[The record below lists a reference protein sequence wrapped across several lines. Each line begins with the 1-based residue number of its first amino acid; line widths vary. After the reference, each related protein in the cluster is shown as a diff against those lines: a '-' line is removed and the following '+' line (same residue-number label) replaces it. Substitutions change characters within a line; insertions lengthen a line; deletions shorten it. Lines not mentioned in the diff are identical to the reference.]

1 MEPIT
6 ALFGIA
12 CLGAGG
18 GVGYWLKQNHEKMQK
33 LNDFN
38 IVLQES
44 QSAHFVH
51 LNNQVADTNARL
63 VALNGMVDALR
74 ATNPELD
81 GALKAYSTITQLE
94 QVGQLDESI
103 DNLELFGNALT
114 ALETLVSPISVE
126 SEVGAT
132 NLLTQTSSNMV
143 MRLIE
148 IFDSHQMDVKSLGL
162 KPVSAHKLGHATMSL
177 RRYDWA
183 ETSFGIAYAS
193 SPGNANVLEALE
205 FIAIERG
212 DEPLRRHWLEA
223 RMTVNPDNP
232 ELLRAHAHLLAKMG
246 DMEAERDVLRLE
258 ALGLDTPADRS
269 LLSGLRARAGSHSE
283 ALEAIEQA
291 LAEDPN
297 QAKDWLS
304 YATLLYQEGETSK
317 AFDAVDKCLELDR
330 QSGDGWALCA
340 TILAPKQNRLKEAL
354 KAAIHAVALDAGG
367 VELVLL
373 KADLL
378 LADGQATAA
387 EESLTKAL
395 DKDMMN
401 GELRAKIAT
410 RYLLDGRPDEAQNLL
425 DKTPVGI
432 DHALLHVV
440 EGRLHLVNA
449 DKTRDGTGETDATL
463 LSVAIAAFEG
473 ALKLNR
479 ELGVAWLGLARTQ
492 RLLRN
497 LDAAE
502 EALTRARRL
511 LSEDDSSAA
520 AEAALLALDQGDI
533 TAAASLIDVADI
545 HGDSSVIT
553 YVRGNIEAR
562 SGHLERALEYYG
574 KTLKSDNTH
583 IRARLNRC
591 SIYMAM
597 DEGRKA
603 LDDAEILLDL
613 APNFTLARFR
623 KAEAEMMLGEWAQ
636 ARDDL
641 DIVLEKAPHHHQALT
656 QLAACFI
663 ALERPERA
671 ETPLNEA
678 LRIAPEYA
686 PAWHQRG
693 LLYLEWGRN
702 DNAMS
707 DFEAAVKADP
717 QHLDS
722 RLHIAA
728 MYHEAEH
735 FDAAESAWRAV
746 LQLDPDHIVA
756 KTRLD
761 ECEVKLM
768 AQ

>member
-18 GVGYWLKQNHEKMQK
+18 GVGYWLKQNHEKMLK

-44 QSAHFVH
+44 QSAHFMQ
-51 LNNQVADTNARL
+51 LNDQVADVNARL
-63 VALNGMVDALR
+63 SSLNNMVDALR
-74 ATNPELD
+74 ATKPDLD
-81 GALKAYSTITQLE
+81 GALMAYTTITNLE
-94 QVGQLDESI
+94 QSGQSINDAES
-103 DNLELFGNALT
+103 FRQALH
-114 ALETLVSPISVE
+114 ALETLVSTISVE
-126 SEVGAT
+126 SPVGAT
-132 NLLTQTSSNMV
+132 DLLNQTTSNMV

-148 IFDSHQMDVKSLGL
+148 LFDTHQMDVTTLGL

-183 ETSFGIAYAS
+183 ETCFGIAYAS
-193 SPGNANVLEALE
+193 SPGNANVLESLE
-205 FIAIERG
+205 YIAIERG
-212 DEPLRRHWLEA
+212 DEVLRRHWLEA

-232 ELLRAHAHLLAKMG
+232 DLLRAHAHLLAKLG

-258 ALGLDTPADRS
+258 ALGLDTAADRS
-269 LLSGLRARAGSHSE
+269 LLSGLRARAGSRSE

-291 LAEDPN
+291 LAEDPS

-304 YATLLYQEGETSK
+304 YANLLYQDGETSK
-317 AFDAVDKCLELDR
+317 ALDAVDKCLAIDR
-330 QSGDGWALCA
+330 QSGGAWALSA
-340 TILAPKQNRLKEAL
+340 TILAPKQNRLKDAL
-354 KAAIHAVALDAGG
+354 KSAIHAVALDAGG
-367 VELVLL
+367 VNLVLL

-395 DKDMMN
+395 EKDMMN
-401 GELRAKIAT
+401 GELRARIAT
-410 RYLLDGRPDEAQNLL
+410 RYLVDGRPDEAQRLL
-425 DKTPVGI
+425 DTTPVGI

-449 DKTRDGTGETDATL
+449 DKARDGTGETDATL

-479 ELGVAWLGLARTQ
+479 ELGVAWLGHARTH

-502 EALTRARRL
+502 ESLNRARRL
-511 LSEDDSSAA
+511 LPEDDSSAA

-545 HGDSSVIT
+545 HGDSPVIT

-562 SGHLERALEYYG
+562 SGHLGLALEYYG
-574 KTLKSDNTH
+574 KTLKADTNH

-597 DEGRKA
+597 DEARKA

-623 KAEAEMMLGEWAQ
+623 KAEAEMMLGEWAR
-636 ARDDL
+636 AREDL

-663 ALERPERA
+663 ALDRPERA

-678 LRIAPEYA
+678 LRINPDYA

-707 DFEAAVKADP
+707 DFEAAIKADP

-728 MYHEAEH
+728 MYHESEH
-735 FDAAESAWRAV
+735 FDAAGSAWRAV

-756 KTRLD
+756 KARLD
-761 ECEVKLM
+761 ECEAKLV
-768 AQ
+768 A

>member
-18 GVGYWLKQNHEKMQK
+18 GVGYWLKQNHEKMLK

-44 QSAHFVH
+44 QSAHFMQ
-51 LNNQVADTNARL
+51 LNDQVADVNARL
-63 VALNGMVDALR
+63 SSLNNMVDALR
-74 ATNPELD
+74 ATKPDLD
-81 GALKAYSTITQLE
+81 GALMAYTTITNLE
-94 QVGQLDESI
+94 QSGQSINDAES
-103 DNLELFGNALT
+103 FRQALH
-114 ALETLVSPISVE
+114 ALETLVSTISVE
-126 SEVGAT
+126 SPVGAT
-132 NLLTQTSSNMV
+132 DLLNQTTSNMV

-148 IFDSHQMDVKSLGL
+148 LFDTHQMDVTTLGL

-183 ETSFGIAYAS
+183 ETCFGIAYAS
-193 SPGNANVLEALE
+193 SPGNANVLESLE
-205 FIAIERG
+205 YIAIERG
-212 DEPLRRHWLEA
+212 DEVLRRHWLEA

-232 ELLRAHAHLLAKMG
+232 DLLRAHAHLLAKLG

-258 ALGLDTPADRS
+258 ALGLDTAADRS
-269 LLSGLRARAGSHSE
+269 LLSGLRARAGSRSE

-291 LAEDPN
+291 LAEDPS

-304 YATLLYQEGETSK
+304 YANLLYQDGETSK
-317 AFDAVDKCLELDR
+317 ALDAVDKCLAIDR
-330 QSGDGWALCA
+330 QSGGAWALSA
-340 TILAPKQNRLKEAL
+340 IILAPKQNRLKDAL
-354 KAAIHAVALDAGG
+354 KSAIHAVALDAGG
-367 VELVLL
+367 VNLVLL

-378 LADGQATAA
+378 IADGQATAA

-395 DKDMMN
+395 EKDMMN
-401 GELRAKIAT
+401 GELRARIAT
-410 RYLLDGRPDEAQNLL
+410 RYLVDGRPDEAQRLL
-425 DKTPVGI
+425 DTTPVGI

-449 DKTRDGTGETDATL
+449 DKARDGTGETDATL

-479 ELGVAWLGLARTQ
+479 ELGVAWLGHARTH

-502 EALTRARRL
+502 ESLTRARRL
-511 LSEDDSSAA
+511 LPEDDSSAA

-545 HGDSSVIT
+545 HGDSPVIT

-562 SGHLERALEYYG
+562 SGHLGLALEYYG
-574 KTLKSDNTH
+574 KTLKADTNH

-636 ARDDL
+636 AREDL

-663 ALERPERA
+663 ALDRPERA

-678 LRIAPEYA
+678 LRINPDYA

-728 MYHEAEH
+728 IYHESEN
-735 FDAAESAWRAV
+735 FDAAGSAWRAV

-756 KTRLD
+756 KARLD
-761 ECEVKLM
+761 ECEAKLV
-768 AQ
+768 A

>member
-18 GVGYWLKQNHEKMQK
+18 GVGYWLKQNHEKMLK

-44 QSAHFVH
+44 QSAHFMQ
-51 LNNQVADTNARL
+51 LNNQVSD
-63 VALNGMVDALR
+63 LNTQLTTLNNMVDALR

-81 GALKAYSTITQLE
+81 GALKAYNTIFQLE
-94 QVGQLDESI
+94 QLDKKGESI
-103 DNLELFGNALT
+103 DESHAFIEALS

-132 NLLTQTSSNMV
+132 NILTQTSSNMV

-148 IFDSHQMDVKSLGL
+148 IFDTHQMNVQTLGL
-162 KPVSAHKLGHATMSL
+162 KPVSAHKLGHAAMSL

-183 ETSFGIAYAS
+183 ETCFGIAYAS

-212 DEPLRRHWLEA
+212 DEVLRRHWLEA
-223 RMTVNPDNP
+223 RMTVSPDNP
-232 ELLRAHAHLLAKMG
+232 DLLRAHAHLLAKMG

-269 LLSGLRARAGSHSE
+269 LLSGLRARAGSRSE

-291 LAEDPN
+291 LAEDPS

-304 YATLLYQEGETSK
+304 YANLLHEEGEVSK
-317 AFDAVDKCLELDR
+317 ALDSVNKCLDLDR
-330 QSGDGWALCA
+330 QNGDAWALSA
-340 TILAPKQNRLKEAL
+340 TILATKPNRLKEAL
-354 KAAIHAVALDAGG
+354 KSAIHAVALDAGG
-367 VELVLL
+367 SDLVLL

-378 LADGQATAA
+378 AADGQATAA
-387 EESLTKAL
+387 EESLVKAL

-401 GELRAKIAT
+401 GELRARIAT
-410 RYLLDGRPDEAQNLL
+410 RYLLDGRPDDAQDLL
-425 DKTPVGI
+425 DSTPVGI

-463 LSVAIAAFEG
+463 LSVAISAFEG

-497 LDAAE
+497 MDGAE

-511 LSEDDSSAA
+511 LPEGDPSAA

-545 HGDSSVIT
+545 HGDSPVIS

-562 SGHLERALEYYG
+562 SGHLDRALEYYG
-574 KTLKSDNTH
+574 NTLKSDTNH

-591 SIYMAM
+591 SIYMAL

-623 KAEAEMMLGEWAQ
+623 KAEAEMMLGEWSR
-636 ARDDL
+636 AREDL
-641 DIVLEKAPHHHQALT
+641 DIVLEKAPHHYQALT

-663 ALERPERA
+663 ALDRPERA

-678 LRIAPEYA
+678 LRIAPNYA

-728 MYHEAEH
+728 MHHEAEQ
-735 FDAAESAWRAV
+735 FDVAAPAWREV
-746 LQLDPDHIVA
+746 LQIDPDHVVA

-768 AQ
+768 A

>member
-18 GVGYWLKQNHEKMQK
+18 GVGYWLKQNHEKMLK

-44 QSAHFVH
+44 QSAHFMQ
-51 LNNQVADTNARL
+51 LNNQVSD
-63 VALNGMVDALR
+63 LNIQLTTLNNMVDALR

-81 GALKAYSTITQLE
+81 GALKAYNTIFQLE
-94 QVGQLDESI
+94 QLSKNGESI
-103 DNLELFGNALT
+103 DESHAFIEALS

-126 SEVGAT
+126 NEVGAA
-132 NLLTQTSSNMV
+132 NILTQTSSNMV

-148 IFDSHQMDVKSLGL
+148 IFDTHQMNVQTLGL
-162 KPVSAHKLGHATMSL
+162 KPVSAHKLGHAAMSL

-183 ETSFGIAYAS
+183 ETCFGIAYAS

-212 DEPLRRHWLEA
+212 DEVLRRHWLEA
-223 RMTVNPDNP
+223 RMTVSPDNP
-232 ELLRAHAHLLAKMG
+232 DLLRSHAHLLAKMG

-269 LLSGLRARAGSHSE
+269 LLSGLRARAGSRSE

-304 YATLLYQEGETSK
+304 YATLLHEEGEVGK
-317 AFDAVDKCLELDR
+317 ALDSVNKCLDLDR
-330 QSGDGWALCA
+330 QNGDAWALSA
-340 TILAPKQNRLKEAL
+340 TILATKPNRLKEAL
-354 KAAIHAVALDAGG
+354 KSAIHAVALDAGG
-367 VELVLL
+367 CDLVLL

-378 LADGQATAA
+378 AADGQATAA
-387 EESLTKAL
+387 EESLIKAL

-401 GELRAKIAT
+401 GELRARIAT
-410 RYLLDGRPDEAQNLL
+410 RYLLDGRPDDAQSLL
-425 DKTPVGI
+425 DATPVGI

-463 LSVAIAAFEG
+463 LSVAISAFEG

-497 LDAAE
+497 MDGAE

-511 LSEDDSSAA
+511 LPEGDSSAA

-545 HGDSSVIT
+545 HGDSPVIS

-562 SGHLERALEYYG
+562 TGHLDRALEYYG
-574 KTLKSDNTH
+574 KTLKSDTNH

-591 SIYMAM
+591 SIYMAL

-623 KAEAEMMLGEWAQ
+623 KAEAEMMLGEWSR
-636 ARDDL
+636 AREDL

-663 ALERPERA
+663 ALDRPERA

-678 LRIAPEYA
+678 LRIAPNYA

-707 DFEAAVKADP
+707 DFEAAVKANP

-728 MYHEAEH
+728 MHHEAEQ
-735 FDAAESAWRAV
+735 FDAAAPAWREV
-746 LQLDPDHIVA
+746 LQIDPDHVVA

-761 ECEVKLM
+761 ECEAKLI

>member
-18 GVGYWLKQNHEKMQK
+18 GVGYWLKQNHEKMLK

-44 QSAHFVH
+44 QSAHFMQLNDQVSDLNTQLTT
-51 LNNQVADTNARL
+51 LNN
-63 VALNGMVDALR
+63 MVDALR

-81 GALKAYSTITQLE
+81 GALKAYNTIFQLE
-94 QVGQLDESI
+94 QLEKKGESI
-103 DNLELFGNALT
+103 DESHAFIEALS

-132 NLLTQTSSNMV
+132 NILTQTSSNMV

-148 IFDSHQMDVKSLGL
+148 IFDTHQMNVQTLGL
-162 KPVSAHKLGHATMSL
+162 KPVSAHKLGHAAMSL

-183 ETSFGIAYAS
+183 ETCFGIAYAS

-212 DEPLRRHWLEA
+212 DEVLRRHWLEA
-223 RMTVNPDNP
+223 RMTVSPDNP
-232 ELLRAHAHLLAKMG
+232 NLLRAHAHLLAKMG

-269 LLSGLRARAGSHSE
+269 LLSGLRARAGSRSE

-291 LAEDPN
+291 LAEDPS

-304 YATLLYQEGETSK
+304 YANLLHEEGEVSK
-317 AFDAVDKCLELDR
+317 ALDSVNKCLDLDR
-330 QSGDGWALCA
+330 QNGDAWALSA
-340 TILAPKQNRLKEAL
+340 TILATKPNRLKEAL
-354 KAAIHAVALDAGG
+354 KSAIHAVALDAGG
-367 VELVLL
+367 CDLVLL

-378 LADGQATAA
+378 AADGQAIAA
-387 EESLTKAL
+387 EESLVKAL

-401 GELRAKIAT
+401 GELRARIAT
-410 RYLLDGRPDEAQNLL
+410 RYLLDGRPDDAQGLL
-425 DKTPVGI
+425 DSTPVGI

-463 LSVAIAAFEG
+463 LSVAISAFEG

-497 LDAAE
+497 MDGAE

-511 LSEDDSSAA
+511 LPEGDSSAA

-545 HGDSSVIT
+545 HGDSPVIS

-562 SGHLERALEYYG
+562 SGHLDRALEYYG
-574 KTLKSDNTH
+574 KTLKSDTNH

-591 SIYMAM
+591 SIYMAL

-623 KAEAEMMLGEWAQ
+623 KAEAEMMLGEWSR
-636 ARDDL
+636 AREDL

-663 ALERPERA
+663 ALDRPERA

-678 LRIAPEYA
+678 LRIAPNYA

-702 DNAMS
+702 DNAIS

-728 MYHEAEH
+728 MHHEAEQ
-735 FDAAESAWRAV
+735 FDTAAPAWREV
-746 LQLDPDHIVA
+746 LQIDPDHVVA

-761 ECEVKLM
+761 ECEAKLI

>member
-18 GVGYWLKQNHEKMQK
+18 GVGYWLKQNHEKMLK

-44 QSAHFVH
+44 QSAHFMQ
-51 LNNQVADTNARL
+51 LNDQVADVNARL
-63 VALNGMVDALR
+63 SSLNNMVDALR
-74 ATNPELD
+74 ATKPDLD
-81 GALKAYSTITQLE
+81 GALMAYTTITNLE
-94 QVGQLDESI
+94 QSGQSINDAES
-103 DNLELFGNALT
+103 FRQALH
-114 ALETLVSPISVE
+114 ALETLVSTISVE
-126 SEVGAT
+126 SPVGAT
-132 NLLTQTSSNMV
+132 DLLNQTTSNMV

-148 IFDSHQMDVKSLGL
+148 LFDTHQMDVTTLGL

-183 ETSFGIAYAS
+183 ETCFGVAYAS
-193 SPGNANVLEALE
+193 SPGNANVLESLE
-205 FIAIERG
+205 YIAIERG
-212 DEPLRRHWLEA
+212 DEVLRRHWLEA

-232 ELLRAHAHLLAKMG
+232 DLLRAHAHLLAKLG

-258 ALGLDTPADRS
+258 ALGLDTAADRS
-269 LLSGLRARAGSHSE
+269 LLSGLRARAGSRSE

-291 LAEDPN
+291 LAEDPS

-304 YATLLYQEGETSK
+304 YANLLYQDGETSK
-317 AFDAVDKCLELDR
+317 ALDAVDKCLAIDR
-330 QSGDGWALCA
+330 QSGGAWALSA
-340 TILAPKQNRLKEAL
+340 TILAPKQNRLKDAL
-354 KAAIHAVALDAGG
+354 KSAIHAVALDAGG
-367 VELVLL
+367 VNLVLL

-395 DKDMMN
+395 EKDMMN
-401 GELRAKIAT
+401 GELRARIAT
-410 RYLLDGRPDEAQNLL
+410 RYLVDGRPDEAQRLL
-425 DKTPVGI
+425 DTTPVGI

-449 DKTRDGTGETDATL
+449 DKARDGTGETDATL

-479 ELGVAWLGLARTQ
+479 ELGVAWLGHARTH

-502 EALTRARRL
+502 ESLNRARRL
-511 LSEDDSSAA
+511 LPEDDSSAA

-545 HGDSSVIT
+545 HGDSPVIT

-562 SGHLERALEYYG
+562 SGHLGLALEYYG
-574 KTLKSDNTH
+574 KTLKADTNH

-597 DEGRKA
+597 DEARKA

-623 KAEAEMMLGEWAQ
+623 KAEAEMMLGEWAR
-636 ARDDL
+636 AREDL

-663 ALERPERA
+663 ALDRPERA

-678 LRIAPEYA
+678 LRINPDYA

-707 DFEAAVKADP
+707 DFEAAIKADP

-728 MYHEAEH
+728 MYHESEH
-735 FDAAESAWRAV
+735 FDAAGSAWRAV

-756 KTRLD
+756 KARLD
-761 ECEVKLM
+761 ECEAKLV
-768 AQ
+768 A

>member
-18 GVGYWLKQNHEKMQK
+18 GVGYWLKQNHEKMLK

-44 QSAHFVH
+44 QSAHFMQLNSQVSDLNLQLSN
-51 LNNQVADTNARL
+51 LNN
-63 VALNGMVDALR
+63 MVNALR
-74 ATNPELD
+74 ATNPDLD

-94 QVGQLDESI
+94 QNGKNGESI
-103 DNLELFGNALT
+103 DRSEVFIEALS
-114 ALETLVSPISVE
+114 ALETLVSPISVD

-148 IFDSHQMDVKSLGL
+148 IFDTHQMNVKTLGL

-183 ETSFGIAYAS
+183 ETCFGIAYAS

-212 DEPLRRHWLEA
+212 DEVLRRHWLEA

-232 ELLRAHAHLLAKMG
+232 DLLRAHAHLLAKMG
-246 DMEAERDVLRLE
+246 DVEAERDVLRLE

-269 LLSGLRARAGSHSE
+269 LLSGLRARAGSRSE

-304 YATLLYQEGETSK
+304 YATLLHEEGEVSK
-317 AFDAVDKCLELDR
+317 ALDSVNKSLDLDR
-330 QSGDGWALCA
+330 QSGDAWALSA
-340 TILAPKQNRLKEAL
+340 TILAAKPNRLKEAL

-367 VELVLL
+367 CDMVLL

-387 EESLTKAL
+387 EESLVKAL

-410 RYLLDGRPDEAQNLL
+410 RYLLDGRPNDAQNLL

-463 LSVAIAAFEG
+463 LSVAISAFEG

-479 ELGVAWLGLARTQ
+479 ELGVAWLGLARTH

-497 LDAAE
+497 MDGAE

-511 LSEDDSSAA
+511 LPEGDSSAA

-545 HGDSSVIT
+545 HGDSPVIS

-562 SGHLERALEYYG
+562 TGHLDRALEYYG
-574 KTLKSDNTH
+574 KTLKADTTH

-591 SIYMAM
+591 SIYMAL

-603 LDDAEILLDL
+603 LDDTEILLDL

-623 KAEAEMMLGEWAQ
+623 KAEAEMMLGEWSR
-636 ARDDL
+636 AREDL

-663 ALERPERA
+663 ALDRPERA

-678 LRIAPEYA
+678 LRIAPNYA

-728 MYHEAEH
+728 MHHESEQ
-735 FDAAESAWRAV
+735 FDAAAPAWREV
-746 LQLDPDHIVA
+746 LNIDPDHVVA

>member
-18 GVGYWLKQNHEKMQK
+18 GVGYWLKQNHEKMLK

-44 QSAHFVH
+44 QSAHFMQLNSQVSDLNLQLSN
-51 LNNQVADTNARL
+51 LNN
-63 VALNGMVDALR
+63 MVNALR
-74 ATNPELD
+74 ATNPDLD

-94 QVGQLDESI
+94 QNGKNGELI
-103 DNLELFGNALT
+103 DRSHVFIEALS
-114 ALETLVSPISVE
+114 ALETLVSPISVD

-148 IFDSHQMDVKSLGL
+148 IFDTHQMNVKTLGL

-183 ETSFGIAYAS
+183 ETCFGIAYAS

-212 DEPLRRHWLEA
+212 DEVLRRHWLEA

-232 ELLRAHAHLLAKMG
+232 DLLRAHAHLLAKMG
-246 DMEAERDVLRLE
+246 DVEAERDVLRLE

-269 LLSGLRARAGSHSE
+269 LLSGLRARAGSRSE

-304 YATLLYQEGETSK
+304 YATLLHEEGEVSK
-317 AFDAVDKCLELDR
+317 ALDSVNKSLDLDR
-330 QSGDGWALCA
+330 QSGDAWALSA
-340 TILAPKQNRLKEAL
+340 TILAAKPNRLKEAL

-367 VELVLL
+367 CDMVLL

-387 EESLTKAL
+387 EESLVKAL

-410 RYLLDGRPDEAQNLL
+410 RYLLDGRPNDAQNLL

-463 LSVAIAAFEG
+463 LSVAISAFEG

-479 ELGVAWLGLARTQ
+479 ELGVAWLGLARTH

-497 LDAAE
+497 MDGAE

-511 LSEDDSSAA
+511 LPEGDSSAA

-533 TAAASLIDVADI
+533 TAAANLIDVADI
-545 HGDSSVIT
+545 HGDSPVIS

-562 SGHLERALEYYG
+562 TGHLDRALEYYG
-574 KTLKSDNTH
+574 KTLKADTTH

-591 SIYMAM
+591 SIYMAL

-603 LDDAEILLDL
+603 LDDTEILLDL

-623 KAEAEMMLGEWAQ
+623 KAEAEMMLGEWSR
-636 ARDDL
+636 AREDL

-656 QLAACFI
+656 QLAACFM
-663 ALERPERA
+663 ALDRPERA

-678 LRIAPEYA
+678 LRIAPNYA

-728 MYHEAEH
+728 MHHESEQ
-735 FDAAESAWRAV
+735 FDAAAPAWREV
-746 LQLDPDHIVA
+746 LNIDPDHVVA

>member
-18 GVGYWLKQNHEKMQK
+18 GVGYWLKQNHEKMLK

-44 QSAHFVH
+44 QSAHFMQ
-51 LNNQVADTNARL
+51 LNNQVSD
-63 VALNGMVDALR
+63 LNTQLTTLNNMVDALR

-81 GALKAYSTITQLE
+81 GALKAYNTIFQLE
-94 QVGQLDESI
+94 QLHKKGESI
-103 DNLELFGNALT
+103 DQSHAFIEALS

-132 NLLTQTSSNMV
+132 NILTQTSSNMV

-148 IFDSHQMDVKSLGL
+148 IFDTHQMNVQALGL
-162 KPVSAHKLGHATMSL
+162 KPVSAHKLGHAAMSL

-183 ETSFGIAYAS
+183 ETCFGIAYAS

-212 DEPLRRHWLEA
+212 DEVLRRHWLEA
-223 RMTVNPDNP
+223 RMTVSPDNP
-232 ELLRAHAHLLAKMG
+232 DLLRAHAHLLAKMG

-269 LLSGLRARAGSHSE
+269 LLSGLRARAGSRSE

-291 LAEDPN
+291 LAEDPS

-304 YATLLYQEGETSK
+304 YANLLHEEGEVSK
-317 AFDAVDKCLELDR
+317 ALDSVNKCLDLDR
-330 QSGDGWALCA
+330 QNGDAWALSA
-340 TILAPKQNRLKEAL
+340 TILATKPNRLKEAL
-354 KAAIHAVALDAGG
+354 KSAIHAVALDAGG
-367 VELVLL
+367 CDLVLL

-378 LADGQATAA
+378 AADGQATAA
-387 EESLTKAL
+387 EESLVKAL

-401 GELRAKIAT
+401 GELRARIAT
-410 RYLLDGRPDEAQNLL
+410 RYLLDGRPDDAQKVL
-425 DKTPVGI
+425 DSTPVGI

-463 LSVAIAAFEG
+463 LSVAISAFEG

-497 LDAAE
+497 MDGAE

-511 LSEDDSSAA
+511 LPEGDSSAA

-545 HGDSSVIT
+545 HGDSPVIS

-562 SGHLERALEYYG
+562 SGHLDRALEYYG
-574 KTLKSDNTH
+574 KTLKSDTNH

-591 SIYMAM
+591 SIYMAL

-623 KAEAEMMLGEWAQ
+623 KAEAEMMLGEWSR
-636 ARDDL
+636 AREDL

-663 ALERPERA
+663 ALDRPERA

-678 LRIAPEYA
+678 LRIAPNYA

-728 MYHEAEH
+728 MHHEAEQ
-735 FDAAESAWRAV
+735 FDVAAPAWREV
-746 LQLDPDHIVA
+746 LQIDPDHVVA

-768 AQ
+768 A

>member
-18 GVGYWLKQNHEKMQK
+18 GVGYWLKQNHEKMLK

-44 QSAHFVH
+44 QSAHFMQ
-51 LNNQVADTNARL
+51 LNNQVSD
-63 VALNGMVDALR
+63 LNIQLTTLNNMVDALR

-81 GALKAYSTITQLE
+81 GALKAYNTIFQLE
-94 QVGQLDESI
+94 QLTKNGESI
-103 DNLELFGNALT
+103 DESHAFNEALS
-114 ALETLVSPISVE
+114 ALETLVSPISVDN
-126 SEVGAT
+126 EVGAA
-132 NLLTQTSSNMV
+132 NVLTQTSSNMV

-148 IFDSHQMDVKSLGL
+148 IFDTHQMNVQTLGL
-162 KPVSAHKLGHATMSL
+162 KPVSAHKLGHAAMSL

-183 ETSFGIAYAS
+183 ETCFGIAYAS

-212 DEPLRRHWLEA
+212 DEVLRRHWLEA
-223 RMTVNPDNP
+223 RMTVSPDNP
-232 ELLRAHAHLLAKMG
+232 DLLRSHAHLLAKMG

-269 LLSGLRARAGSHSE
+269 LLSGLRARAGSRSE

-304 YATLLYQEGETSK
+304 YATLLHEEGEVGK
-317 AFDAVDKCLELDR
+317 ALDSVNKCLDLDR
-330 QSGDGWALCA
+330 QNGDAWALSA
-340 TILAPKQNRLKEAL
+340 TILATKPNRLKEAL
-354 KAAIHAVALDAGG
+354 KSAIHAVALDAGG
-367 VELVLL
+367 CDLVLL

-378 LADGQATAA
+378 AADGQAIAA
-387 EESLTKAL
+387 EESLIKAL

-401 GELRAKIAT
+401 GELRARIAT
-410 RYLLDGRPDEAQNLL
+410 RYLLDGRPDDAQSLL
-425 DKTPVGI
+425 DATPVGI

-463 LSVAIAAFEG
+463 LSVAISAFEG

-497 LDAAE
+497 MDGAE

-511 LSEDDSSAA
+511 LPEGDSSAA

-545 HGDSSVIT
+545 HGDSPVIS

-562 SGHLERALEYYG
+562 TGHLDRALEYYG
-574 KTLKSDNTH
+574 KTLKSDTNH

-591 SIYMAM
+591 SIYMAL

-623 KAEAEMMLGEWAQ
+623 KAEAEMMLGEWSR
-636 ARDDL
+636 AREDL

-663 ALERPERA
+663 ALDRPERA

-678 LRIAPEYA
+678 LRIAPNYA

-707 DFEAAVKADP
+707 DFEAAVKANP

-728 MYHEAEH
+728 MHHEAEQ
-735 FDAAESAWRAV
+735 FDAAAHAWREV
-746 LQLDPDHIVA
+746 LQIDPDHIVA

-761 ECEVKLM
+761 ECETKLT

>member
-18 GVGYWLKQNHEKMQK
+18 GVGYWLKQNHEKMLR

-38 IVLQES
+38 ILLQES
-44 QSAHFVH
+44 QSAHFTQLNSQVSDLNTQLCN
-51 LNNQVADTNARL
+51 LNN
-63 VALNGMVDALR
+63 MVDALR

-81 GALKAYSTITQLE
+81 GALKAYNTISQLE
-94 QVGQLDESI
+94 HDGSSASI
-103 DNLELFGNALT
+103 DRSQLFTKALA

-143 MRLIE
+143 MRLVE
-148 IFDSHQMDVKSLGL
+148 IIDAHQINVQDLGL
-162 KPVSAHKLGHATMSL
+162 KSVSAHKLGHATMSL

-183 ETSFGIAYAS
+183 ETCFGIAYAS
-193 SPGNANVLEALE
+193 SPGNANILEALE

-212 DEPLRRHWLEA
+212 DEVLRRHWLEA

-232 ELLRAHAHLLAKMG
+232 DLLRAHAHLLAKMG
-246 DMEAERDVLRLE
+246 DLEAERDVLRLE
-258 ALGLDTPADRS
+258 ALGLDTAADRS
-269 LLSGLRARAGSHSE
+269 LLSGLRARAGSRSE

-291 LAEDPN
+291 LAEDPS

-304 YATLLYQEGETSK
+304 HATLLHQEGEITRALDSVNK
-317 AFDAVDKCLELDR
+317 SLDLDR
-330 QSGDGWALCA
+330 QNGDAWSLSA
-340 TILAPKQNRLKEAL
+340 TILATKPNRLKEAL

-367 VELVLL
+367 CDMVLL

-378 LADGQATAA
+378 VADGQVSAA

-395 DKDMMN
+395 NKDMMN
-401 GELRAKIAT
+401 AELRAKIAT
-410 RYLLDGRPDEAQNLL
+410 RYLLDGRPDDAQKLL
-425 DKTPVGI
+425 DTTPVGI

-463 LSVAIAAFEG
+463 LSVAISAFEG

-497 LDAAE
+497 MDGAE

-511 LSEDDSSAA
+511 LPEDDSSAA

-533 TAAASLIDVADI
+533 TTAASEIDVADI
-545 HGDSSVIT
+545 HGDSPVIS

-562 SGHLERALEYYG
+562 SGHLDRALEYYG
-574 KTLKSDNTH
+574 KTLAADTNH

-591 SIYMAM
+591 SIYMAL

-623 KAEAEMMLGEWAQ
+623 KAEAEMMLGEWIR
-636 ARDDL
+636 AREDL
-641 DIVLEKAPHHHQALT
+641 DIVLEKAPHHYQALT

-678 LRIAPEYA
+678 LRIAPNYA

-728 MYHEAEH
+728 MHHEAEF
-735 FDAAESAWRAV
+735 FDAAAPAWREV
-746 LQLDPDHIVA
+746 LQIDPDHVVA

-768 AQ
+768 AR

>member
-18 GVGYWLKQNHEKMQK
+18 GVGYWLKQNHEKMLK

-44 QSAHFVH
+44 QSAHFMQ
-51 LNNQVADTNARL
+51 LNNQVSD
-63 VALNGMVDALR
+63 LNTQLTTLNNMVDALR

-81 GALKAYSTITQLE
+81 GALKAYNTIFQLE
-94 QVGQLDESI
+94 QLDKKGESI
-103 DNLELFGNALT
+103 DESHAFIEALS

-132 NLLTQTSSNMV
+132 NILTQTSSNMV

-148 IFDSHQMDVKSLGL
+148 IFDTHQMNVQTLGL
-162 KPVSAHKLGHATMSL
+162 KPVSAHKLGHAAMSL

-183 ETSFGIAYAS
+183 ETCFGIAYAS

-212 DEPLRRHWLEA
+212 DEVLRRHWLEA
-223 RMTVNPDNP
+223 RMTVSPDNP
-232 ELLRAHAHLLAKMG
+232 DLLRAHAHLLAKMG

-269 LLSGLRARAGSHSE
+269 LLSGLRARAGSRSE

-291 LAEDPN
+291 LAEDPS

-304 YATLLYQEGETSK
+304 YANLLHEEGEVSK
-317 AFDAVDKCLELDR
+317 ALDSVNKCLNLDR
-330 QSGDGWALCA
+330 QNGDAWALSA
-340 TILAPKQNRLKEAL
+340 TILATKPNRLKEAL
-354 KAAIHAVALDAGG
+354 KSAIHAVALDAGG
-367 VELVLL
+367 CDLVLL

-378 LADGQATAA
+378 AADGQATAA
-387 EESLTKAL
+387 EESLVKAL

-401 GELRAKIAT
+401 GELRARIAT
-410 RYLLDGRPDEAQNLL
+410 RYLLDGRPDDAQDLL
-425 DKTPVGI
+425 DSTPVGI

-463 LSVAIAAFEG
+463 LSVAISAFEG

-497 LDAAE
+497 MDGAE

-511 LSEDDSSAA
+511 LPEGDSSAA

-545 HGDSSVIT
+545 HGDSPVIS

-562 SGHLERALEYYG
+562 SGHLDRALEYYG
-574 KTLKSDNTH
+574 KTLKSDTNH

-591 SIYMAM
+591 SIYMAL

-623 KAEAEMMLGEWAQ
+623 KAEAEMMLGEWSR
-636 ARDDL
+636 AREDL

-663 ALERPERA
+663 ALDRPERA

-678 LRIAPEYA
+678 LRIAPNYA

-728 MYHEAEH
+728 MHHEAEQ
-735 FDAAESAWRAV
+735 FDVAAPAWREV
-746 LQLDPDHIVA
+746 LQIDPDHVVA

-768 AQ
+768 A

>member
-18 GVGYWLKQNHEKMQK
+18 GVGYWLKQNHEKMLK

-44 QSAHFVH
+44 QSAHFMQ
-51 LNNQVADTNARL
+51 LNNQVSD
-63 VALNGMVDALR
+63 LNIQLTTLNNMVDALR

-81 GALKAYSTITQLE
+81 GALKAYNTIFQLE
-94 QVGQLDESI
+94 QLSKNGESI
-103 DNLELFGNALT
+103 DESHAFIEALS

-126 SEVGAT
+126 NEVGAA
-132 NLLTQTSSNMV
+132 NILTQTSSNMV

-148 IFDSHQMDVKSLGL
+148 IFDTHQMNVQTLGL
-162 KPVSAHKLGHATMSL
+162 KPVSAHKLGHAAMSL

-183 ETSFGIAYAS
+183 ETCFGIAYAS

-212 DEPLRRHWLEA
+212 DEVLRRHWLEA
-223 RMTVNPDNP
+223 RMTVSPDNP
-232 ELLRAHAHLLAKMG
+232 DLLRSHAHLLAKMG

-269 LLSGLRARAGSHSE
+269 LLSGLRARAGSRSE

-304 YATLLYQEGETSK
+304 YATLLHEEGEVGK
-317 AFDAVDKCLELDR
+317 ALDSVNKCLDLDR
-330 QSGDGWALCA
+330 QNGDAWALSA
-340 TILAPKQNRLKEAL
+340 TILAAKPNRLKEAL
-354 KAAIHAVALDAGG
+354 KSAIHAVALDAGG
-367 VELVLL
+367 CDLVLL

-378 LADGQATAA
+378 AADGQATAA
-387 EESLTKAL
+387 EESLIKAL

-401 GELRAKIAT
+401 GELRARIAT
-410 RYLLDGRPDEAQNLL
+410 RYLLDGRPDDAQSLL
-425 DKTPVGI
+425 DATPVGI

-463 LSVAIAAFEG
+463 LSVAISAFEG

-497 LDAAE
+497 MDGAE

-511 LSEDDSSAA
+511 LPEGDSSAA

-545 HGDSSVIT
+545 HGDSPVIS

-562 SGHLERALEYYG
+562 TGHLDRALEYYG
-574 KTLKSDNTH
+574 KTLKSDTNH

-591 SIYMAM
+591 SIYMAL

-623 KAEAEMMLGEWAQ
+623 KAEAEMMLGEWSR
-636 ARDDL
+636 AREDL

-663 ALERPERA
+663 ALDRPERA

-678 LRIAPEYA
+678 LRIAPNYA

-707 DFEAAVKADP
+707 DFEAAVKANP

-728 MYHEAEH
+728 MHHEAEQ
-735 FDAAESAWRAV
+735 FDVAAPAWREV
-746 LQLDPDHIVA
+746 LQIDPDHVVA

-761 ECEVKLM
+761 ECEAKLI

>member
-18 GVGYWLKQNHEKMQK
+18 GVGYWLKQNHEKMLK

-44 QSAHFVH
+44 QSAHFMQLNSQVSDLNLQLSN
-51 LNNQVADTNARL
+51 LNN
-63 VALNGMVDALR
+63 MVNALR
-74 ATNPELD
+74 ATNPDLD

-94 QVGQLDESI
+94 QNGKNGESI
-103 DNLELFGNALT
+103 DSSHVFIEALS
-114 ALETLVSPISVE
+114 ALETLVSPISVD

-148 IFDSHQMDVKSLGL
+148 IFDTHQMNVKTLGL

-183 ETSFGIAYAS
+183 ETCFGIAYAS

-212 DEPLRRHWLEA
+212 DEVLRRHWLEA

-232 ELLRAHAHLLAKMG
+232 DLLRAHAHLLAKMG
-246 DMEAERDVLRLE
+246 DVEAERDVLRLE

-269 LLSGLRARAGSHSE
+269 LLSGLRARAGSRSE

-291 LAEDPN
+291 LSEDPN

-304 YATLLYQEGETSK
+304 YATLLHEEGEVSK
-317 AFDAVDKCLELDR
+317 ALDSVNKSLDLDR
-330 QSGDGWALCA
+330 QSGDAWALSA
-340 TILAPKQNRLKEAL
+340 TILAAKPNRLKEAL

-367 VELVLL
+367 CDMVLL

-387 EESLTKAL
+387 EESLVKAL

-410 RYLLDGRPDEAQNLL
+410 RYLLDGRPNDAQNLL

-463 LSVAIAAFEG
+463 LSVAISAFEG

-479 ELGVAWLGLARTQ
+479 ELGVAWLGLARTH

-497 LDAAE
+497 MDGAE

-511 LSEDDSSAA
+511 LPEGDSSAA

-545 HGDSSVIT
+545 HGDSPVIS

-562 SGHLERALEYYG
+562 TGHLDRALEYYG
-574 KTLKSDNTH
+574 KTLKADTTH

-591 SIYMAM
+591 SIYMAL

-603 LDDAEILLDL
+603 LDDTEILLDL

-623 KAEAEMMLGEWAQ
+623 KAEAEMMLGEWSR
-636 ARDDL
+636 AREDL

-663 ALERPERA
+663 ALDRPERA

-678 LRIAPEYA
+678 LRIAPNYA

-728 MYHEAEH
+728 MHHESEQ
-735 FDAAESAWRAV
+735 FDAAAPAWREV
-746 LQLDPDHIVA
+746 LNIDPDHVVA

>member
-18 GVGYWLKQNHEKMQK
+18 GVGYWLKQNHEKMLK

-44 QSAHFVH
+44 QSAHFMQLNSQVSDLNLQLSN
-51 LNNQVADTNARL
+51 LNN
-63 VALNGMVDALR
+63 MVNALR
-74 ATNPELD
+74 ATNPDLD

-94 QVGQLDESI
+94 QNGKNGELI
-103 DNLELFGNALT
+103 DSSHVFIEALS
-114 ALETLVSPISVE
+114 ALETLVSPISVD

-148 IFDSHQMDVKSLGL
+148 IFDTHQMNVKTLGL

-183 ETSFGIAYAS
+183 ENCFGIAYAS

-212 DEPLRRHWLEA
+212 DEVLRRHWLEA

-232 ELLRAHAHLLAKMG
+232 DLLRAHAHLLAKMG
-246 DMEAERDVLRLE
+246 DVEAERDVLRLE

-269 LLSGLRARAGSHSE
+269 LLSGLRARAGSRSE

-304 YATLLYQEGETSK
+304 YATLLHEEGEVSK
-317 AFDAVDKCLELDR
+317 ALDSVNKSLDLDR
-330 QSGDGWALCA
+330 QNGDAWALSA
-340 TILAPKQNRLKEAL
+340 TILAAKPNRLKEAL

-367 VELVLL
+367 CDMVLL

-387 EESLTKAL
+387 EESLVKAL

-410 RYLLDGRPDEAQNLL
+410 RYLLDGRPNDAQNLL

-463 LSVAIAAFEG
+463 LSVAISAFEG

-479 ELGVAWLGLARTQ
+479 ELGVAWLGLARTH

-497 LDAAE
+497 MDGAE

-511 LSEDDSSAA
+511 LPEGDSSAA

-545 HGDSSVIT
+545 HGDSPVIS

-562 SGHLERALEYYG
+562 TGHLDRALEYYG
-574 KTLKSDNTH
+574 KTLKADTTH

-591 SIYMAM
+591 SIYMAL

-603 LDDAEILLDL
+603 LDDTEILLDL

-623 KAEAEMMLGEWAQ
+623 KAEAEMMLGEWSR
-636 ARDDL
+636 AREDL

-663 ALERPERA
+663 ALDRPERA

-678 LRIAPEYA
+678 LRIAPNYA

-728 MYHEAEH
+728 MHHESEQ
-735 FDAAESAWRAV
+735 FDAAAPAWREV
-746 LQLDPDHIVA
+746 LNIDPDHVVA

-761 ECEVKLM
+761 ECEIKLM

>member
-18 GVGYWLKQNHEKMQK
+18 GVGYWLKQNHEKMLK

-44 QSAHFVH
+44 QSAHFMQ
-51 LNNQVADTNARL
+51 LNDQVADVNARL
-63 VALNGMVDALR
+63 SSLNNMVDALR
-74 ATNPELD
+74 ATKPDLD
-81 GALKAYSTITQLE
+81 GALMAYTTITNLE
-94 QVGQLDESI
+94 QSGQSINDAES
-103 DNLELFGNALT
+103 FRQALH
-114 ALETLVSPISVE
+114 ALETLVSTISVE
-126 SEVGAT
+126 SPVGAT
-132 NLLTQTSSNMV
+132 DLLNQTTSNMV

-148 IFDSHQMDVKSLGL
+148 LFDTHQMDVTTLGL

-183 ETSFGIAYAS
+183 ETCFGVAYAS
-193 SPGNANVLEALE
+193 SPGNANVLESLE
-205 FIAIERG
+205 YIAIERG
-212 DEPLRRHWLEA
+212 DEVLRRHWLEA

-232 ELLRAHAHLLAKMG
+232 DLLRAHAHLLAKLG

-258 ALGLDTPADRS
+258 ALGLDTAADRS
-269 LLSGLRARAGSHSE
+269 LLSGLRARAGSRSE

-291 LAEDPN
+291 LAEDPS

-304 YATLLYQEGETSK
+304 YANLLYQDGEISK
-317 AFDAVDKCLELDR
+317 ALDAVDKCLAIDR
-330 QSGDGWALCA
+330 QSGGAWALSA
-340 TILAPKQNRLKEAL
+340 TILAPKQNRLKDAL
-354 KAAIHAVALDAGG
+354 KSAIHAVALDAGG
-367 VELVLL
+367 VNLVLL

-378 LADGQATAA
+378 MADGQATAA

-395 DKDMMN
+395 EKDMMN
-401 GELRAKIAT
+401 GELRARIAT
-410 RYLLDGRPDEAQNLL
+410 RYLVDGRPDEAQRLL
-425 DKTPVGI
+425 DTTPVGI

-449 DKTRDGTGETDATL
+449 DKARDGTGETDATL

-479 ELGVAWLGLARTQ
+479 ELGVAWLGHARTH

-502 EALTRARRL
+502 ESLTRARRL
-511 LSEDDSSAA
+511 LPEDDSSAA

-545 HGDSSVIT
+545 HGDSPVIT

-562 SGHLERALEYYG
+562 SGHLGLALEYYG
-574 KTLKSDNTH
+574 KTLKADTNH

-597 DEGRKA
+597 DEARKA

-623 KAEAEMMLGEWAQ
+623 KAEAEMMLGEWAR
-636 ARDDL
+636 AREDL

-663 ALERPERA
+663 ALDRPERA

-678 LRIAPEYA
+678 LRINPDYA

-707 DFEAAVKADP
+707 DFEAAIKADP

-728 MYHEAEH
+728 MYHESEH
-735 FDAAESAWRAV
+735 FDAAGSAWRAV

-756 KTRLD
+756 KARLD
-761 ECEVKLM
+761 ECEAKLV
-768 AQ
+768 A

>member
-18 GVGYWLKQNHEKMQK
+18 GVGYWLKQNHEKMLK

-44 QSAHFVH
+44 QSAHFMQ
-51 LNNQVADTNARL
+51 LNNQVSD
-63 VALNGMVDALR
+63 LNTQLTTLNNMVDALR

-81 GALKAYSTITQLE
+81 GALKAYNTIFQLE
-94 QVGQLDESI
+94 QLDKKGESI
-103 DNLELFGNALT
+103 DESHVFIEALS

-132 NLLTQTSSNMV
+132 NILTQTSSNMV

-148 IFDSHQMDVKSLGL
+148 IFDTHQMNVQTLGL
-162 KPVSAHKLGHATMSL
+162 KPVSAHKLGHAAMSL

-183 ETSFGIAYAS
+183 ETCFGIAYAS

-212 DEPLRRHWLEA
+212 DEVLRRHWLEA
-223 RMTVNPDNP
+223 RMTVSPDNP
-232 ELLRAHAHLLAKMG
+232 DLLRAHAHLLAKMG

-269 LLSGLRARAGSHSE
+269 LLSGLRARAGSRSE

-291 LAEDPN
+291 LAEDPS

-304 YATLLYQEGETSK
+304 YANLLHEEGEVSK
-317 AFDAVDKCLELDR
+317 ALDSVNKCLDLDR
-330 QSGDGWALCA
+330 QNGDAWALSA
-340 TILAPKQNRLKEAL
+340 TILATKPNRLKEAL
-354 KAAIHAVALDAGG
+354 KSAIHAVALDAGG
-367 VELVLL
+367 CDLVLL

-378 LADGQATAA
+378 AADGQVTAA
-387 EESLTKAL
+387 EESLVKAL

-401 GELRAKIAT
+401 GELRARIAT
-410 RYLLDGRPDEAQNLL
+410 RYLLDGRPDDAQGLL
-425 DKTPVGI
+425 DSTPVGI

-463 LSVAIAAFEG
+463 LSVAISAFEG

-497 LDAAE
+497 MDGAE

-511 LSEDDSSAA
+511 LPEGDSSAA

-545 HGDSSVIT
+545 HGDSPVIS

-562 SGHLERALEYYG
+562 SGHLDRALEYYG
-574 KTLKSDNTH
+574 KTLKSDTNH

-591 SIYMAM
+591 SIYMAL

-623 KAEAEMMLGEWAQ
+623 KAEAEMMLGEWSR
-636 ARDDL
+636 AREDL

-663 ALERPERA
+663 ALDRPERA

-678 LRIAPEYA
+678 LRIAPNYA

-728 MYHEAEH
+728 MHHEAEQ
-735 FDAAESAWRAV
+735 FDVAAPAWREV
-746 LQLDPDHIVA
+746 LQIDPDHVVA

-768 AQ
+768 A

>member
-18 GVGYWLKQNHEKMQK
+18 GVGYWLKQNHEKMLK

-44 QSAHFVH
+44 QSAHFMQ
-51 LNNQVADTNARL
+51 LNNQVSD
-63 VALNGMVDALR
+63 LNTQLTTLNNMVDALR

-81 GALKAYSTITQLE
+81 GALKAYNTIFQLE
-94 QVGQLDESI
+94 QLDKKGESI
-103 DNLELFGNALT
+103 DQSHAFIEALS

-132 NLLTQTSSNMV
+132 NILTQTSSNMV

-148 IFDSHQMDVKSLGL
+148 IFDTHQMNVQTLGL
-162 KPVSAHKLGHATMSL
+162 KPVSAHKLGHAAMSL

-183 ETSFGIAYAS
+183 ETCFGIAYAS

-212 DEPLRRHWLEA
+212 DEVLRRHWLEA
-223 RMTVNPDNP
+223 RMTVSPDNP
-232 ELLRAHAHLLAKMG
+232 DLLRAHAHLLAKMG

-269 LLSGLRARAGSHSE
+269 LLSGLRARAGSRSE

-291 LAEDPN
+291 LAEDPS

-304 YATLLYQEGETSK
+304 YANLLHEEGEVSK
-317 AFDAVDKCLELDR
+317 ALDSVNKCLDLDR
-330 QSGDGWALCA
+330 QNGDAWALSA
-340 TILAPKQNRLKEAL
+340 TILATKPNRLKEAL
-354 KAAIHAVALDAGG
+354 KSAIHAVALDAGG
-367 VELVLL
+367 CDLVLL

-378 LADGQATAA
+378 AADGQATAA
-387 EESLTKAL
+387 EESLVKAL

-401 GELRAKIAT
+401 GELRARIAT
-410 RYLLDGRPDEAQNLL
+410 RYLLDGRPDDAQKVL
-425 DKTPVGI
+425 DSTPVGI

-463 LSVAIAAFEG
+463 LSVAISAFEG

-497 LDAAE
+497 MDGAE

-511 LSEDDSSAA
+511 LPEGDSSAA

-545 HGDSSVIT
+545 HGDSPVIS

-562 SGHLERALEYYG
+562 SGHLDRALEYYG
-574 KTLKSDNTH
+574 KTLKSDTNH

-591 SIYMAM
+591 SIYMAL

-623 KAEAEMMLGEWAQ
+623 KAEAEMMLGEWSR
-636 ARDDL
+636 AREDL

-663 ALERPERA
+663 ALDRPERA

-678 LRIAPEYA
+678 LRIAPNYA

-728 MYHEAEH
+728 MHHEAEQ
-735 FDAAESAWRAV
+735 FDVAAPAWREV
-746 LQLDPDHIVA
+746 LQIDPDHVVA

-768 AQ
+768 A

>member
-18 GVGYWLKQNHEKMQK
+18 GVGYWLKQNHEKMLK

-44 QSAHFVH
+44 QSAHFMQ
-51 LNNQVADTNARL
+51 LNDQVADINARL
-63 VALNGMVDALR
+63 SSLNNMVDALR
-74 ATNPELD
+74 ATKPDLD
-81 GALKAYSTITQLE
+81 GALMAYTTITNLE
-94 QVGQLDESI
+94 QSGQSINDAES
-103 DNLELFGNALT
+103 FRQALH
-114 ALETLVSPISVE
+114 ALETLVSTISVE
-126 SEVGAT
+126 SPVGAT
-132 NLLTQTSSNMV
+132 DLLNQTTSNMV

-148 IFDSHQMDVKSLGL
+148 LFDTHQMDVTTLGL

-183 ETSFGIAYAS
+183 ETCFGIAYAS
-193 SPGNANVLEALE
+193 SPGNANVLESLE
-205 FIAIERG
+205 YIAIERG
-212 DEPLRRHWLEA
+212 DEVLRRHWLEA

-232 ELLRAHAHLLAKMG
+232 DLLRAHAHLLAKLG

-258 ALGLDTPADRS
+258 ALGLDTAADRS
-269 LLSGLRARAGSHSE
+269 LLSGLRARAGSRSE

-291 LAEDPN
+291 LAEDPS

-304 YATLLYQEGETSK
+304 YANLLYQDGETSK
-317 AFDAVDKCLELDR
+317 ALDAVDKCLAIDR
-330 QSGDGWALCA
+330 QSGGAWALSA
-340 TILAPKQNRLKEAL
+340 TILAPKQNRLKDAL
-354 KAAIHAVALDAGG
+354 KSAIHAVALDAGG
-367 VELVLL
+367 VNLILL

-395 DKDMMN
+395 EKDMMN
-401 GELRAKIAT
+401 GELRARIAT
-410 RYLLDGRPDEAQNLL
+410 RYLLDGRPDEAQRLL
-425 DKTPVGI
+425 DTTPVGI

-449 DKTRDGTGETDATL
+449 DKARDGTGETDATL

-479 ELGVAWLGLARTQ
+479 ELGVAWLGHARTH

-502 EALTRARRL
+502 ESLTRARRL
-511 LSEDDSSAA
+511 LPEDDSSAA

-545 HGDSSVIT
+545 HGDSPVIT

-562 SGHLERALEYYG
+562 SGHLGLALEYYG
-574 KTLKSDNTH
+574 KTLKADTNH

-597 DEGRKA
+597 DEARKA

-623 KAEAEMMLGEWAQ
+623 KAEAEMMLGEWAR
-636 ARDDL
+636 AREDL

-663 ALERPERA
+663 ALDRPERA

-678 LRIAPEYA
+678 LRINPDYA

-707 DFEAAVKADP
+707 DFEAAIKADP

-728 MYHEAEH
+728 MYHESEH
-735 FDAAESAWRAV
+735 FDAAGSAWRAV

-756 KTRLD
+756 KARLD
-761 ECEVKLM
+761 ECEAKLV
-768 AQ
+768 A

>member
-18 GVGYWLKQNHEKMQK
+18 GVGYWLKQNHEKMLK

-44 QSAHFVH
+44 QSAHFMQ
-51 LNNQVADTNARL
+51 LNNQVSD
-63 VALNGMVDALR
+63 LNTQLTTLNNMVDALR

-81 GALKAYSTITQLE
+81 GALKAYNTIFQLE
-94 QVGQLDESI
+94 QLDKKGESI
-103 DNLELFGNALT
+103 DESHAFIEALS

-132 NLLTQTSSNMV
+132 NILTQTSSNMV

-148 IFDSHQMDVKSLGL
+148 IFDTHQMNVQALGL
-162 KPVSAHKLGHATMSL
+162 KPVSAHKLGHAAMSL

-183 ETSFGIAYAS
+183 ETCFGIAYAS

-212 DEPLRRHWLEA
+212 DEVLRRHWLEA
-223 RMTVNPDNP
+223 RMTVSPDNP
-232 ELLRAHAHLLAKMG
+232 DLLRAHAHLLAKMG

-269 LLSGLRARAGSHSE
+269 LLSGLRARAGSRSE

-291 LAEDPN
+291 LAEDPS

-304 YATLLYQEGETSK
+304 YANLLHEEGEVSK
-317 AFDAVDKCLELDR
+317 ALDSVNKCLDLDR
-330 QSGDGWALCA
+330 QNGDAWALSA
-340 TILAPKQNRLKEAL
+340 TILATKPNRLKEAL
-354 KAAIHAVALDAGG
+354 KSAIHAVALDAGG
-367 VELVLL
+367 CDLVLL

-378 LADGQATAA
+378 AADGQATAA
-387 EESLTKAL
+387 EESLVKAL

-401 GELRAKIAT
+401 GELRARIAT
-410 RYLLDGRPDEAQNLL
+410 RYLLDGRPDDAQGLL
-425 DKTPVGI
+425 DSTPVGI

-463 LSVAIAAFEG
+463 LSVAISAFEG

-497 LDAAE
+497 MDGAE

-511 LSEDDSSAA
+511 LPEGDSSAA

-545 HGDSSVIT
+545 HGDSPVIS

-562 SGHLERALEYYG
+562 SGHLDRALEYYG
-574 KTLKSDNTH
+574 KTLKSDTNH

-591 SIYMAM
+591 SIYMAL

-623 KAEAEMMLGEWAQ
+623 KAEAEMMLGEWSR
-636 ARDDL
+636 AREDL

-663 ALERPERA
+663 ALDRPERA

-678 LRIAPEYA
+678 LRIAPNYA

-728 MYHEAEH
+728 MHHEAEQ
-735 FDAAESAWRAV
+735 FDVAAPAWREV
-746 LQLDPDHIVA
+746 LQIDPDHVVA

-768 AQ
+768 A

>member
-18 GVGYWLKQNHEKMQK
+18 GVGYWLKQNHEKMLK

-44 QSAHFVH
+44 QSAHFMQ
-51 LNNQVADTNARL
+51 LNDQVSD
-63 VALNGMVDALR
+63 LNTQLTTLNKMVDALR

-81 GALKAYSTITQLE
+81 GALKAYNTIFQLE
-94 QVGQLDESI
+94 QLDKKGESI
-103 DNLELFGNALT
+103 DQSHAFIEALS

-132 NLLTQTSSNMV
+132 NILTQTSSNMV

-148 IFDSHQMDVKSLGL
+148 IFDTHQMNVQTLGL
-162 KPVSAHKLGHATMSL
+162 KPVSAHKLGHAAMSL

-183 ETSFGIAYAS
+183 ETCFGIAYAS

-212 DEPLRRHWLEA
+212 DEVLRRHWLEA
-223 RMTVNPDNP
+223 RMTVSPDNP
-232 ELLRAHAHLLAKMG
+232 DLLRAHAHLLAKMG

-269 LLSGLRARAGSHSE
+269 LLSGLRARAGSRSE

-291 LAEDPN
+291 LAEDPS

-304 YATLLYQEGETSK
+304 YANLLHEEGEVSK
-317 AFDAVDKCLELDR
+317 ALDSVNKCLDLDR
-330 QSGDGWALCA
+330 QNGDAWALSA
-340 TILAPKQNRLKEAL
+340 TILATKPNRLKEAL
-354 KAAIHAVALDAGG
+354 KSAIHAVALDAGG
-367 VELVLL
+367 CDLVLL

-378 LADGQATAA
+378 AADGQATAA
-387 EESLTKAL
+387 EESLVKAL

-401 GELRAKIAT
+401 GELRARIAT
-410 RYLLDGRPDEAQNLL
+410 RYLLDGRPDDAQGLL
-425 DKTPVGI
+425 DSTPVGI

-463 LSVAIAAFEG
+463 LSVAISAFEG

-497 LDAAE
+497 MDGAE

-511 LSEDDSSAA
+511 LPEGDSSAA

-545 HGDSSVIT
+545 HGDSPVIS

-562 SGHLERALEYYG
+562 SGHLDRALEYYG
-574 KTLKSDNTH
+574 KTLKSDTNH

-591 SIYMAM
+591 SIYMAL

-623 KAEAEMMLGEWAQ
+623 KAEAEMMLGEWSR
-636 ARDDL
+636 AREDL

-663 ALERPERA
+663 ALDRPERA

-678 LRIAPEYA
+678 LRIAPNYA

-728 MYHEAEH
+728 MHHEAEQ
-735 FDAAESAWRAV
+735 FDVAAPAWREV
-746 LQLDPDHIVA
+746 LQIDPDHVVA

-761 ECEVKLM
+761 ECEVKLI
-768 AQ
+768 A

>member
-18 GVGYWLKQNHEKMQK
+18 GVGYWLKQNHEKMLK

-44 QSAHFVH
+44 QSAHFMQLNSQVSDLNLQLSN
-51 LNNQVADTNARL
+51 LNN
-63 VALNGMVDALR
+63 MVNALR
-74 ATNPELD
+74 ATNPDLD

-94 QVGQLDESI
+94 QNGKNGESI
-103 DNLELFGNALT
+103 DSSHVFIEALS
-114 ALETLVSPISVE
+114 ALETLVSPISVD

-148 IFDSHQMDVKSLGL
+148 IFDTHQMNVKTLGL

-183 ETSFGIAYAS
+183 ETCFGIAYAS

-212 DEPLRRHWLEA
+212 DEVLRRHWLEA

-232 ELLRAHAHLLAKMG
+232 DLLRAHAHLLAKMG
-246 DMEAERDVLRLE
+246 DVEAERDVLRLE

-269 LLSGLRARAGSHSE
+269 LLSGLRARAGSRSE

-297 QAKDWLS
+297 QAKYWLS
-304 YATLLYQEGETSK
+304 YATLLHEEGEVSK
-317 AFDAVDKCLELDR
+317 ALDSVNKSLDLDR
-330 QSGDGWALCA
+330 QSGDAWALSA
-340 TILAPKQNRLKEAL
+340 TILAAKPNRLKEAL

-367 VELVLL
+367 CDMVLL

-387 EESLTKAL
+387 EESLVKAL

-410 RYLLDGRPDEAQNLL
+410 RYLLDGRPNDAQNLL
-425 DKTPVGI
+425 DRTPVGI

-463 LSVAIAAFEG
+463 LSVAISAFEG

-479 ELGVAWLGLARTQ
+479 ELGVAWLGLARTH

-497 LDAAE
+497 MDGAE

-511 LSEDDSSAA
+511 LPEGDSSAA

-545 HGDSSVIT
+545 HGDSPVIS

-562 SGHLERALEYYG
+562 TGHLDRALEYYG
-574 KTLKSDNTH
+574 KTLKADTTH

-591 SIYMAM
+591 SIYMAL

-603 LDDAEILLDL
+603 LDDTEILLDL

-623 KAEAEMMLGEWAQ
+623 KAEAEMMLGEWSR
-636 ARDDL
+636 AREDL

-663 ALERPERA
+663 ALDRPERA

-678 LRIAPEYA
+678 LRIAPNYA

-728 MYHEAEH
+728 MHHESEQ
-735 FDAAESAWRAV
+735 FDAAAPAWREV
-746 LQLDPDHIVA
+746 LNIDPDHVVA

>member
-18 GVGYWLKQNHEKMQK
+18 GVGYWLKQNHEKMIK

-44 QSAHFVH
+44 QSAHFMQLNSQVSDLNLQLSN
-51 LNNQVADTNARL
+51 LNN
-63 VALNGMVDALR
+63 MVNALR
-74 ATNPELD
+74 ATNPDLD
-81 GALKAYSTITQLE
+81 GALKAYSTIMQLE
-94 QVGQLDESI
+94 QDGKNGESI
-103 DNLELFGNALT
+103 DGSHAFIEALS
-114 ALETLVSPISVE
+114 ALETLVSPISVD

-143 MRLIE
+143 MRLVE
-148 IFDSHQMDVKSLGL
+148 IFDTHQMNVKTLGL

-183 ETSFGIAYAS
+183 ETCFGIAYAS

-212 DEPLRRHWLEA
+212 DEVLRRHWLEA

-246 DMEAERDVLRLE
+246 DLEAERDVLRLE

-269 LLSGLRARAGSHSE
+269 LLSGLRARAGSRSE

-291 LAEDPN
+291 LAEDPS

-304 YATLLYQEGETSK
+304 HATLLHQEGEVSK
-317 AFDAVDKCLELDR
+317 ALDSVNKSLDLDR
-330 QSGDGWALCA
+330 QNGDAWALSA
-340 TILAPKQNRLKEAL
+340 TILATKPNRLKEAL

-367 VELVLL
+367 CDMVLL

-378 LADGQATAA
+378 VADGQATAA
-387 EESLTKAL
+387 EESLVKAL

-410 RYLLDGRPDEAQNLL
+410 RYLLDGRPNDAQNLL

-463 LSVAIAAFEG
+463 LSVAISAFEG

-479 ELGVAWLGLARTQ
+479 ELGVAWLGLARTH

-497 LDAAE
+497 MDGAE

-511 LSEDDSSAA
+511 LPEGDSSAA

-533 TAAASLIDVADI
+533 TAAANLIDVADI
-545 HGDSSVIT
+545 HGDSPVIS

-562 SGHLERALEYYG
+562 TGHLDRALEYYG
-574 KTLKSDNTH
+574 KTLKSDTNH

-591 SIYMAM
+591 SIFMAL

-623 KAEAEMMLGEWAQ
+623 KAEAEMMLGEWSR
-636 ARDDL
+636 AREDL

-663 ALERPERA
+663 ALDRPERA

-678 LRIAPEYA
+678 LRIAPNYA

-728 MYHEAEH
+728 MHHEAEQ
-735 FDAAESAWRAV
+735 FDAAAPAWREV
-746 LQLDPDHIVA
+746 LQIDPDHVVA

-761 ECEVKLM
+761 ECETKLI
-768 AQ
+768 AV

>member
-18 GVGYWLKQNHEKMQK
+18 GVGYWLKQNHEKMLK

-44 QSAHFVH
+44 QSAHFMQLNSQVSDLNLQLSN
-51 LNNQVADTNARL
+51 LNN
-63 VALNGMVDALR
+63 MVNALR
-74 ATNPELD
+74 ATNPDLD
-81 GALKAYSTITQLE
+81 GALKAYSTIMQLE
-94 QVGQLDESI
+94 QDGKNGESI
-103 DNLELFGNALT
+103 DGSHAFIEALS
-114 ALETLVSPISVE
+114 ALETLVSPISVD

-143 MRLIE
+143 MRLVE
-148 IFDSHQMDVKSLGL
+148 IFDTHQMNVKALGL

-183 ETSFGIAYAS
+183 ETCFGIAYAS

-212 DEPLRRHWLEA
+212 DEVLRRHWLEA

-232 ELLRAHAHLLAKMG
+232 DLLRAHAHLLAKMG

-269 LLSGLRARAGSHSE
+269 LLSGLRARAGSRSE

-291 LAEDPN
+291 LAEDPT

-304 YATLLYQEGETSK
+304 HANLLHQEGEVSK
-317 AFDAVDKCLELDR
+317 ALDSVNKSLDLDR
-330 QSGDGWALCA
+330 QNGDAWALSA
-340 TILAPKQNRLKEAL
+340 TILATKPNRLKEAL

-367 VELVLL
+367 CDMVLL

-378 LADGQATAA
+378 VADGQATAA
-387 EESLTKAL
+387 EESLVKAL

-410 RYLLDGRPDEAQNLL
+410 RYLLDGRPNDAQNLL

-463 LSVAIAAFEG
+463 LSVAISAFEG

-479 ELGVAWLGLARTQ
+479 ELSVAWLGLARTH

-497 LDAAE
+497 MDGAE

-511 LSEDDSSAA
+511 LPEGDSSAA

-545 HGDSSVIT
+545 HGDSPVIS

-562 SGHLERALEYYG
+562 TGHLDRALEYYG
-574 KTLKSDNTH
+574 KTLKADTNH

-591 SIYMAM
+591 SIHMAL

-623 KAEAEMMLGEWAQ
+623 KAEAEMMLGEWSR
-636 ARDDL
+636 AREDL

-663 ALERPERA
+663 ALDRPERA

-678 LRIAPEYA
+678 LRIAPNYA

-702 DNAMS
+702 DNAMG

-728 MYHEAEH
+728 MHHEAEQ
-735 FDAAESAWRAV
+735 FDSAAPAWREV
-746 LQLDPDHIVA
+746 LQIDPDHVVA

>member
-18 GVGYWLKQNHEKMQK
+18 GVGYWLKQNHEKMLK

-44 QSAHFVH
+44 QSAHFMQ
-51 LNNQVADTNARL
+51 LNDQVADVNARL
-63 VALNGMVDALR
+63 SSLNNMVDALR
-74 ATNPELD
+74 ATKPDLD
-81 GALKAYSTITQLE
+81 GALMAYTTITNLE
-94 QVGQLDESI
+94 QSGQSINDAES
-103 DNLELFGNALT
+103 FRQALH
-114 ALETLVSPISVE
+114 ALETLVSTISVE
-126 SEVGAT
+126 SPVGAT
-132 NLLTQTSSNMV
+132 DLLNQTTSNMV

-148 IFDSHQMDVKSLGL
+148 LFDTHQMDVTTLGL

-183 ETSFGIAYAS
+183 ETCFGIAYAS
-193 SPGNANVLEALE
+193 SPGNANVLESLE
-205 FIAIERG
+205 YIAIERG
-212 DEPLRRHWLEA
+212 DEVLRRHWLEA

-232 ELLRAHAHLLAKMG
+232 DLLRAHAHLLAKLG

-258 ALGLDTPADRS
+258 ALGLDTAADRS
-269 LLSGLRARAGSHSE
+269 LLSGLRARAGSRSE

-291 LAEDPN
+291 LAEDPS

-304 YATLLYQEGETSK
+304 YANLLYQDGETSK
-317 AFDAVDKCLELDR
+317 ALDAVDKCLAIDR
-330 QSGDGWALCA
+330 QSGGAWALSA
-340 TILAPKQNRLKEAL
+340 TILAPKQNRLKDAL
-354 KAAIHAVALDAGG
+354 KSAIHAVALDAGG
-367 VELVLL
+367 VNLVLL

-378 LADGQATAA
+378 IADGQATAA

-395 DKDMMN
+395 EKDMMN
-401 GELRAKIAT
+401 GELRARIAT
-410 RYLLDGRPDEAQNLL
+410 RYLVDGRPDEAQRLL
-425 DKTPVGI
+425 DTTPVGI

-449 DKTRDGTGETDATL
+449 DKARDGTGETDATL

-479 ELGVAWLGLARTQ
+479 ELGVAWLGHARTH

-502 EALTRARRL
+502 ESLTRARRL
-511 LSEDDSSAA
+511 LPEDDSSAA

-545 HGDSSVIT
+545 HGDSPVIT

-562 SGHLERALEYYG
+562 SGHLGLALEYYG
-574 KTLKSDNTH
+574 KTLKADTNH

-636 ARDDL
+636 AREDL

-663 ALERPERA
+663 ALDRPERA

-678 LRIAPEYA
+678 LRINPDYA

-728 MYHEAEH
+728 IHHESEN
-735 FDAAESAWRAV
+735 FDAAGSAWRAV
-746 LQLDPDHIVA
+746 LQIDPDHIVA
-756 KTRLD
+756 KARLD
-761 ECEVKLM
+761 ECEAKLI
-768 AQ
+768 A

>member
-18 GVGYWLKQNHEKMQK
+18 GVGYWLKQNHEKMIK

-44 QSAHFVH
+44 QSAHFMQLNSQVSDLNLQLSN
-51 LNNQVADTNARL
+51 LNN
-63 VALNGMVDALR
+63 MVNALR
-74 ATNPELD
+74 ATKPDLD
-81 GALKAYSTITQLE
+81 GALKAYSTIMQLE
-94 QVGQLDESI
+94 QDGKNGESI
-103 DNLELFGNALT
+103 DGSHAFIEALS
-114 ALETLVSPISVE
+114 ALETLVSPISVD

-143 MRLIE
+143 MRLVE
-148 IFDSHQMDVKSLGL
+148 IFDTHQMNVKTLGL

-183 ETSFGIAYAS
+183 ETCFGIAYAS

-212 DEPLRRHWLEA
+212 DEVLRRHWLEA

-246 DMEAERDVLRLE
+246 DLEAERDVLRLE

-269 LLSGLRARAGSHSE
+269 LLSGLRARAGSRSE

-291 LAEDPN
+291 LAEDPS

-304 YATLLYQEGETSK
+304 HAKLLHLEGEVSK
-317 AFDAVDKCLELDR
+317 ALDSVNKSLDLDR
-330 QSGDGWALCA
+330 QNGDAWALSA
-340 TILAPKQNRLKEAL
+340 TILATKPNRLKEAL

-367 VELVLL
+367 CDMVLL

-378 LADGQATAA
+378 VADGQATAA
-387 EESLTKAL
+387 EESLVKAL

-410 RYLLDGRPDEAQNLL
+410 RYLLDGRPNDAQNLL

-463 LSVAIAAFEG
+463 LSVAISAFEG

-479 ELGVAWLGLARTQ
+479 ELGVAWLGLARTH

-497 LDAAE
+497 MDGAE

-511 LSEDDSSAA
+511 LPEGDSSAA

-533 TAAASLIDVADI
+533 TAAANLIDVADI
-545 HGDSSVIT
+545 HGDSPVIS

-562 SGHLERALEYYG
+562 TGHLDRALEYYG
-574 KTLKSDNTH
+574 KTLKSDTNH

-591 SIYMAM
+591 SIFMAL

-623 KAEAEMMLGEWAQ
+623 KAEAEMMLGEWSR
-636 ARDDL
+636 AREDL

-663 ALERPERA
+663 ALDRPERA

-678 LRIAPEYA
+678 LRIAPNYA

-728 MYHEAEH
+728 MHHEAEQ
-735 FDAAESAWRAV
+735 FDSAAHAWREV
-746 LQLDPDHIVA
+746 LQIDPDHVVA

-761 ECEVKLM
+761 ECETKLM
-768 AQ
+768 AV

>member
-246 DMEAERDVLRLE
+246 DIEAERDVLRLE

-317 AFDAVDKCLELDR
+317 ALDAVDKCLELDR

-768 AQ
+768 A